1 MMSIFLSLSQ
11 FSLAKAPLKADSQ
24 FKPPIKAFEGPLAS
38 VWDIAMDPKIKI
50 NLVLFLIIFS
60 KIKSNTSC

>member
-1 MMSIFLSLSQ
+1 
-11 FSLAKAPLKADSQ
+11 
-24 FKPPIKAFEGPLAS
+24 
-38 VWDIAMDPKIKI
+38 MDPKIKI